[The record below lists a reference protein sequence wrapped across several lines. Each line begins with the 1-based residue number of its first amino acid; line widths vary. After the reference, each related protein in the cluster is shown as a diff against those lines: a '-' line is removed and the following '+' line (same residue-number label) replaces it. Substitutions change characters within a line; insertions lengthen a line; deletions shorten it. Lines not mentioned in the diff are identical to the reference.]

1 MQSVKTNIRKSSRG
15 QAVYVEG
22 SAARNFYVLPNDEY
36 GEVSPKHSKEHSPVN
51 VPEKKEHHRRRTVV
65 RRETTILP
73 VSGISVLILTVATML
88 TLFICVKY
96 LQLQSELTVRLE
108 NINALET
115 QLNSLVNHNNE
126 IDKQLSSFVDLNY
139 IYQVATEELGMH
151 YANQDQIT
159 MYNNSGAEYVRQYED
174 IPD

>member
-1 MQSVKTNIRKSSRG
+1 MQSVKTNIRKTSRG

-22 SAARNFYVLPNDEY
+22 SAARNFYVLPNDKYE
-36 GEVSPKHSKEHSPVN
+36 EASPKRSPEHSPVK
-51 VPEKKEHHRRRTVV
+51 VPEKKENHQRRTVV
-65 RRETTILP
+65 RRETMTLP

-88 TLFICVKY
+88 TLFICVQY

-126 IDKQLSSFVDLNY
+126 MDKKLNSFVDLNY
-139 IYQVATEELGMH
+139 IYQVATEELGMR

-159 MYNNSGAEYVRQYED
+159 MYTNSGAEYVRQYEN